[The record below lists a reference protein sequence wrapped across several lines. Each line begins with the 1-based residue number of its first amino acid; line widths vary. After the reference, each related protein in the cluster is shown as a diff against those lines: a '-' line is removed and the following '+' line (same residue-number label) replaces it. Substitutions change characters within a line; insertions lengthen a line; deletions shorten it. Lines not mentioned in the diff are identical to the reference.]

1 MSSGRDML
9 VIGDAMVDAYLRT
22 EPVGVSDEAPVAVLD
37 YVEVQR
43 TLGGMMNVAASCA
56 ACGGVRVIGLI
67 GDDEGGAFLRAE
79 SERLGMETHW
89 FSDGRPTIEKM
100 RVLAG
105 EHEAMLAR
113 VDVEITDPV
122 DETVARAM
130 VDEVRRALPQCGA
143 VLVSDYAKGALTAT
157 LARDVLTAAAQRGV
171 PVIVDAKPQTMEW
184 FRGAALF
191 TPNEREARQ
200 FAARCGDECGGIDDL
215 GAAVAKR
222 LDAAV
227 LITRGAGGM
236 TLFDRS
242 GTRLVHCDALVKQ
255 AVSTSGAG
263 DVVVAA
269 VGHAL
274 GAGRSLVDAVEFA
287 SACAARA
294 VSREGTCRIEAG
306 DL

>member
-1 MSSGRDML
+1 MSKGRDML

-37 YVEVQR
+37 YVEVRR

-67 GDDEGGAFLRAE
+67 GDDEAGTFLRAE

-105 EHEAMLAR
+105 GHEAMLAR
-113 VDVEITDPV
+113 IDVEFTDPV

-130 VDEVRRALPQCGA
+130 LDEVRRLLPQCGA
-143 VLVSDYAKGALTAT
+143 VLVSDYAKGAVTAEV
-157 LARDVLTAAAQRGV
+157 ARGLLAAAVEANV
-171 PVIVDAKPQTMEW
+171 PVVVDAKPQTMEW
-184 FRGAALF
+184 FPGATLF

-200 FAARCGDECGGIDDL
+200 FAAQRGDECGSIDDL
-215 GAAVAKR
+215 GAAVARR

-227 LITRGAGGM
+227 LITRGAAGM
-236 TLFDRS
+236 TLYGRD
-242 GTRLVHCDALVKQ
+242 GARLMHCDAAAR

-269 VGHAL
+269 VGQAL
-274 GAGRSLVDAVEFA
+274 GAGRSLVEAVEFA
-287 SACAARA
+287 ATCAARA
-294 VSREGTCRIEAG
+294 VGREGTCRIEAG